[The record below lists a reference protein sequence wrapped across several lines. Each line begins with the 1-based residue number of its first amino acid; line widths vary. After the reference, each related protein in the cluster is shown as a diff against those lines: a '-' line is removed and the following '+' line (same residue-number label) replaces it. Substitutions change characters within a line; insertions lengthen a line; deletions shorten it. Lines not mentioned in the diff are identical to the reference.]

1 MNQVNKAVES
11 VEDFSAPFQLVA
23 ASVVVSMETLT
34 IHETLRDN
42 RQLVVLDRL
51 EDVLENYSWEQTG
64 TRLILCGN

>member
-1 MNQVNKAVES
+1 
-11 VEDFSAPFQLVA
+11 
-23 ASVVVSMETLT
+23 METLA

-64 TRLILCGN
+64 TRLILCGNQISGVSIIT